1 MNEIKDLITLIAK
14 ALVDKPEEVLVT
26 EKEGQQVIVIEL
38 KVAKEDLGKV
48 IGKRGRTAEAMR
60 TILTGAS
67 AKLKRRCVLEL
78 VE

>member
-1 MNEIKDLITLIAK
+1 MNEIKDLITFIAK
-14 ALVDKPEEVLVT
+14 ALVDKPEEVSVM

-67 AKLKRRCVLEL
+67 AKLKRRCILEL

>member
-1 MNEIKDLITLIAK
+1 MKDLITYIAK
-14 ALVDKPEEVLVT
+14 ALVDKPEEVVVT
-26 EKEGQQVIVIEL
+26 EKKGEQVIVLEV

-48 IGKRGRTAEAMR
+48 IGKRGRTADAIR

-67 AKLKRRCVLEL
+67 AKLKRRCILEL